1 MLEVAIGVEM
11 EADENLHDLTVGHLP
26 LAPPVLFPVGTEGV
40 FFDTCIKFFAK
51 IICDTENF
59 INFVGA

>member
-1 MLEVAIGVEM
+1 VLEVAIGVEM
-11 EADENLHDLTVGHLP
+11 EADENRHNLTVGHLT
-26 LAPPVLFPVGTEGV
+26 LAVPMLLSVGAEGV